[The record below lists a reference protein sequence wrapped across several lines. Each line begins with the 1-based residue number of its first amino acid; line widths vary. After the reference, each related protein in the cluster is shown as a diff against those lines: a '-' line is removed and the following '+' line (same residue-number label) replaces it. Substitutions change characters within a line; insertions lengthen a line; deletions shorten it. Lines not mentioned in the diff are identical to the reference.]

1 MSNGRISRSRQAVC
15 DEYYTPYNM
24 VAEGVEPYR
33 DRFAGRHVLLNTNDG
48 DWSAFWQYMVD
59 HYHELGLASLTS
71 LEYSNEHAT
80 LFAGPADH
88 GRIHRYDGIRHSVED
103 VSDSGGYASPSGLAE
118 LARADM
124 VVSNPPFSRLGEYL
138 PLLDKAD
145 VLFLVVG
152 NLNALCYTDVFPL
165 FQQGRVMPV
174 DHNGQ
179 AANWFILPFEPEH
192 ATMRRRDG
200 MGRPMAR
207 VSRTAWLTN
216 LRTKPVMFKPAHLY
230 NPNVNRTYDGMT
242 VVDCPSRNLI
252 PCDWEGRIGAP
263 ASVLSRWPQGWRPI
277 GVLGQGPGMVRPCI
291 DGREQFRRILL
302 ERGSWRPGLHTK

>member
-1 MSNGRISRSRQAVC
+1 MSNRKISHSRHVVC
-15 DEYYTPYNM
+15 DEYYTPYSM
-24 VAEGVEPYR
+24 VAEGVTPYR
-33 DRFAGRHVLLNTNDG
+33 DRFAGRHLLLNTNDG

-88 GRIHRYDGIRHSVED
+88 GRIHRYDGIRHSVEG

-124 VVSNPPFSRLGEYL
+124 VVGNPPFSRLNDYL
-138 PLLDKAD
+138 PLLADSD

-152 NLNALCYTDVFPL
+152 NLIALCYTDVFPL
-165 FQQGRVMPV
+165 FRQGRIMPAV
-174 DHNGQ
+174 HDGQ
-179 AANWFILPFEPEH
+179 TAAWFILPFEPDRS
-192 ATMRRRDG
+192 TVRRRDSL
-200 MGRPMAR
+200 GRPMIR
-207 VSRTAWLTN
+207 VDKTVWLTN
-216 LRTKPVMFKPAHLY
+216 MHTMPRMFKPDHLY
-230 NPNVNRTYDGMT
+230 DPNVNRTYDGMT

-252 PCDWEGRIGAP
+252 PCDYEGRIGVP
-263 ASVLSRWPQGWRPI
+263 ASVLSRWPHGWRPI
-277 GVLGQGPGMVRPCI
+277 GVLGQGAGMVRPCI